1 MKKFFSFIIKQSVAI
16 VLIVVFVL
24 AFGIYSTINMSIN
37 LLPDINVPMVCVQ
50 VIYPGANAQSVEKDV
65 TEELEEG
72 LSAISGITN
81 VDSYSYDNLSA
92 VVLSFDYGAD
102 TTAKK
107 TDIQNKLSTL
117 NLPDDVIT
125 SVYDIDLNAEAL
137 AKLSVTSKEG
147 LGGAYAAAKEL
158 ETKLKAIDGVEN
170 VEIKGGAEQSFE
182 IIPFGGLELC
192 APLLV
197 EAFSYGALDIPLG
210 NIKVN
215 GLNVQIRNNSDVTSL
230 KDIKE
235 MPLKLPSQIVTL
247 LTSVKQIARYYEDS
261 TEEDLKT
268 LKADLGSGVITVL
281 NELDG
286 MSSGEVRD
294 LARLKTYMNIAA
306 TYTEQ
311 QLKDFKTSRVY
322 NEIYK
327 QVTNDPAEEGGER
340 TPKEDS
346 ELEELLDDMKTAYPL
361 FADYIT
367 LDMLKVVRD
376 GKIDDLILFR
386 GWLEGQSYYT
396 ADEYY
401 EPTNED
407 YYVLETRYTKVY
419 GGAYGYND
427 AIKGEEIILDEAQK
441 TEILNRIDFAKK
453 TSATGLSNIADKKED
468 AENEDPPATYVP
480 TDSEC
485 ALLFSGTSLS
495 SDHPVI
501 MSPTFMAFVR
511 GDNYEY
517 NIDLLISR
525 RAELKEANTD
535 PANGEECDISAG
547 QFFDLYKDL
556 KLEGVFEFKLSE
568 ELLNFILIT
577 DLTELS
583 NGSLVVK
590 TEDIAFVNTHDEFS
604 SYVYY
609 GNGKVQIIEGTVL
622 EVYKSNGANS
632 SAVVEK
638 VKKVYAEYLAG
649 GEGATHGASVKLL
662 DDQSEFI
669 SDSIS
674 NVLVSMIIG
683 GVLAVLVIYVFLKK
697 VRTSLIIAVTMPL
710 SVLAALICL
719 NLMGITLNMVSLG
732 GLAVGI
738 GMLVDNSIVVIESIS
753 KHRDM
758 DKTAFEAAVDGTTEV
773 GGALFGSTLTTVC
786 VFIPIIFSGGLTGEI
801 FTDLSW
807 AVIFSLAFSLI
818 VAVTVIPALYAL
830 VSGREKRMLKG
841 GRLSKKL
848 NEAPAVPT
856 AMEDLPEGEEDIT
869 EAPAEDE
876 TPAVENGLRTEENG
890 KPAKPKKPKKSFK
903 EFIEILKQPRAMG
916 AISGFYGK
924 VLPAVLNKKLVT
936 ILTAVAVFGASIGL
950 LFLTGTEFLPSID
963 KGQIE
968 VSLSYGS
975 GADLEQIEE
984 DVSSF
989 ATAIQN
995 NIDNIDYLSVSVGKN
1010 GMLALT
1016 DTGIITVQLTTNRG
1030 TANVVE
1036 SIRALSEDVQTK
1048 PEGTVSVR
1056 EIDGVVASLM
1066 SGADG
1071 MSVTIVGNDGDVL
1084 NKIASDISGKLE
1096 ESGFKDIKNSSTD
1109 KSTQYTLNF
1118 DRKKMAE
1125 LGLDYQTTV
1134 LTLRIGIASHTAC
1147 SAVIDGE
1154 EYNLN
1159 VRFEDGAITSKEDLE
1174 NFVVGADSDDGA
1186 KAVKLKDILIA
1197 DENGEVIKT
1206 EELEACIRRTDGKQ
1220 MVSVS
1225 AALPGTDTGSAGKLM
1240 QKIAADV
1247 LKGNPDYAGY
1257 DFESS
1262 GINSYLDDA
1271 FGGLAVALVIS
1282 FFLLFAVMAVQF
1294 GSCLKSLIVMASIPF
1309 SFTGGFIA
1317 LVITGTSLNVVSFIG
1332 LIMLM
1337 GVVVNNAIVMLE
1349 KIKQLADEGMAQ
1361 YEAVQEACKV
1371 RLRPIFMTT
1380 LTTVLALIPLA
1391 IGVGQGSELMQPLG
1405 IVVIGGLLIGTLVT
1419 LVLVPAVYCAF
1430 YGVSKKTPNGRK
1442 GKRSAETVAAALPAE
1457 ETAVEE
1463 EAQPRARQD

>member
-1 MKKFFSFIIKQSVAI
+1 MKKFFSFIIRQSVAI
-16 VLIVVFVL
+16 VLIVLFVL
-24 AFGIYSTINMSIN
+24 AFGVYSTVNMAIN

-117 NLPDDVIT
+117 TLPDDVDT

-147 LGGAYAAAKEL
+147 LGSAFAAAKEL

-170 VEIKGGAEQSFE
+170 VEIKGGAEQSYE

-215 GLNVQIRNNSDVTSL
+215 GLNVQIRNNSDVTTL
-230 KDIKE
+230 KDIE
-235 MPLKLPSQIVTL
+235 DMPLKLPPQIVSL
-247 LTSVKQIARYYEDS
+247 LTSVKQIATYFQDS
-261 TEEDLKT
+261 TEEDLRA
-268 LKADLGSGVITVL
+268 LKADLGDGVITVL

-286 MSSGEVRD
+286 MSSGEVDD
-294 LARLKTYMNIAA
+294 LSTLKTYMNIAG
-306 TYTEQ
+306 TYDAE
-311 QLKDFKTSRVY
+311 QLKSFKRSRYY
-322 NEIYK
+322 NEIFK
-327 QVTNDPAEEGGER
+327 LVTNDPAEDGGER
-340 TPKEDS
+340 TPKTDD
-346 ELEELLDDMKTAYPL
+346 ELKDLQDDIKNQYPML
-361 FADYIT
+361 ADYVT
-367 LDMLKVVRD
+367 FDMLKVVRD
-376 GKIDDLILFR
+376 EKIDNVISFR
-386 GWLEGQSYYT
+386 EWLEAQPYYT
-396 ADEYY
+396 ADEFY
-401 EPTNED
+401 EPTDED
-407 YYVLETRYTKVY
+407 YFVLETRFTKVY
-419 GGAYGYND
+419 GGVYGYKD
-427 AIKGEEIILDEAQK
+427 TPVGTEAAIDGAQKQEIINK
-441 TEILNRIDFAKK
+441 IVFARK

-468 AENEDPPATYVP
+468 AEKENPPAVYVP
-480 TDSEC
+480 TDTEC
-485 ALLFSGTSLS
+485 AVLFSGTELS
-495 SDHPVI
+495 SEHPVI

-525 RAELKEANTD
+525 RAELKIANTD
-535 PANGEECDISAG
+535 ANGVESDISAG
-547 QFFDLYKDL
+547 QFFDLYNNL
-556 KLEGVFEFKLSE
+556 KLEGVFEFKLSK

-583 NGSLVVK
+583 DGSLVVK
-590 TEDIAFVNTHDEFS
+590 TADVATVKESGEFS
-604 SYVYY
+604 SYVYF
-609 GNGKVQIIEGTVL
+609 GNGKAEIIDGTVI
-622 EVYKSNGANS
+622 EIYKSNGANS
-632 SAVVEK
+632 SAVVEA
-638 VKKVYAEYLAG
+638 VKSVYAEYLVAD
-649 GEGATHGASVKLL
+649 GAAHGASVKLL

-719 NLMGITLNMVSLG
+719 SLMGITLNMVSLG

-758 DKTAFEAAVDGTTEV
+758 DKTAFQAAVDGTTEV

-818 VAVTVIPALYAL
+818 VAVTVIPALYVL

-841 GRLSKKL
+841 GRLTKTL
-848 NEAPAVPT
+848 NEAPVEKTVTEKVDTEQA
-856 AMEDLPEGEEDIT
+856 EEHS
-869 EAPAEDE
+869 ASEDE
-876 TPAVENGLRTEENG
+876 ARGGVCEKAEELPAQPE
-890 KPAKPKKPKKSFK
+890 KPKKRKKSFK
-903 EFIEILKQPRAMG
+903 EFIGVLKQPRAMG

-924 VLPAVLNKKLVT
+924 VLPVVLNKKLVT

-975 GADLEQIEE
+975 GADLEEIEE

-989 ATAIQN
+989 ATTIQN
-995 NIDNIDYLSVSVGKN
+995 NIENIDYLSVSVGKN

-1030 TANVVE
+1030 TAEVVE
-1036 SIRALSEDVQTK
+1036 SIRALSENAETK
-1048 PEGTVSVR
+1048 PQGTVSVR

-1071 MSVTIVGNDGDVL
+1071 MSVTIVGNDGDTL
-1084 NKIASDISGKLE
+1084 NRIAADVSEKLNE
-1096 ESGFKDIKNSSTD
+1096 NGFKDIKNSSTD

-1118 DRKKMAE
+1118 DRRKMAE

-1134 LTLRIGIASHTAC
+1134 LTLRIGIASYTAC
-1147 SAVIDGE
+1147 TAVIDDE
-1154 EYNLN
+1154 EYSLN
-1159 VRFEDGAITSKEDLE
+1159 VRFEDGAIANKEDLE

-1225 AALPGTDTGSAGKLM
+1225 AVLPGTDTGSAGKLM

-1247 LKGNPDYAGY
+1247 LKGNPDYEGY
-1257 DFESS
+1257 EFESS

-1349 KIKQLADEGMAQ
+1349 KIKQLADEGMPQ

-1430 YGVSKKTPNGRK
+1430 YGISKKRPDGRK
-1442 GKRSAETVAAALPAE
+1442 GERKKELADTAE
-1457 ETAVEE
+1457 
-1463 EAQPRARQD
+1463 

>member
-24 AFGIYSTINMSIN
+24 AFGIYSTLNMSVN

-50 VIYPGANAQSVEKDV
+50 VIYPGANAQSVEDDV

-81 VDSYSYDNLSA
+81 VESYSYDNLCA

-117 NLPDDVIT
+117 GLPEGVIT

-137 AKLSVTSKEG
+137 AVLSVTSDNG
-147 LGGAYAAAKEL
+147 LGSAYAAAKEL

-170 VEIKGGAEQSFE
+170 VEIKGGAEQSYE

-210 NIKVN
+210 NIKVD

-235 MPLKLPSQIVTL
+235 MPLKLPPEIVTL
-247 LTSVKQIARYYEDS
+247 LTSVKQIARYYENS
-261 TEEDLKT
+261 TEEDLIA
-268 LKADLGSGVITVL
+268 LKADLGDGVITVL

-286 MSSGEVRD
+286 MNANDVRD
-294 LARLKTYMNIAA
+294 LSRLKTYMNIAA
-306 TYTEQ
+306 TYTAQ
-311 QLKDFKTSRVY
+311 QLKDFKTSRIY
-322 NEIYK
+322 SEIYK
-327 QVTNDPAEEGGER
+327 QVTNEPAEEGGER
-340 TPKEDS
+340 TPKTDG
-346 ELEELLDDMKTAYPL
+346 ELEDILEDMKTAYPL

-376 GKIDDLILFR
+376 EKINDIISFR
-386 GWLEGQSYYT
+386 EWLEVQPYYT
-396 ADEYY
+396 AGEYY
-401 EPTNED
+401 EPANED
-407 YYVLETRYTKVY
+407 YYELETRFTKVY
-419 GGAYGYND
+419 SWVYDYEHPENITAEQR
-427 AIKGEEIILDEAQK
+427 EEIF
-441 TEILNRIDFAKK
+441 NRIDFAKK
-453 TSATGLSNIADKKED
+453 TSAAGLSNIADKKED
-468 AENEDPPATYVP
+468 AENENPPASYVP

-495 SDHPVI
+495 SEHPVI

-511 GDNYEY
+511 SDYYDY

-525 RAELKEANTD
+525 RAEIKEANTN
-535 PANGEECDISAG
+535 PSNGEECDISAG
-547 QFFDLYKDL
+547 QFYALYKDL
-556 KLEGVFEFKLSE
+556 KLDGVFGFKLSE

-577 DLTELS
+577 DLTNLS

-590 TEDIAFVNTHDEFS
+590 TEDIAFVKTHDEFS
-604 SYVYY
+604 SYVYF
-609 GNGKVQIIEGTVL
+609 GSGKAQIIEGTVL
-622 EVYKSNGANS
+622 EIYKSNGANS

-649 GEGATHGASVKLL
+649 GKEATHGANVKLL

-758 DKTAFEAAVDGTTEV
+758 DKTAFQAAVDGTAEV

-807 AVIFSLAFSLI
+807 AVIYSLAFSLI

-830 VSGREKRMLKG
+830 INGREKRMLKG
-841 GRLSKKL
+841 GRLSENL
-848 NEAPAVPT
+848 NEAPAVPSVT
-856 AMEDLPEGEEDIT
+856 EKLAEEKK
-869 EAPAEDE
+869 EADE
-876 TPAVENGLRTEENG
+876 TPVSGKEVSQTDD
-890 KPAKPKKPKKSFK
+890 KPAKSKKSFK

-916 AISGFYGK
+916 AVSGFYGK

-936 ILTAVAVFGASIGL
+936 VLTAVAVFGASIGL

-968 VSLSYGS
+968 VSLSYGA

-989 ATAIQN
+989 ATTIQN
-995 NIDNIDYLSVSVGKN
+995 NIENIDYLSVSVGKN
-1010 GMLALT
+1010 GLLALT

-1030 TANVVE
+1030 TAEVVE
-1036 SIRALSEDVQTK
+1036 SIRSLSENTQTK

-1071 MSVTIVGNDGDVL
+1071 MSVTIVGSDGDTL

-1096 ESGFKDIKNSSTD
+1096 ENGFKDIKNSSTD

-1147 SAVIDGE
+1147 SVVIDGE
-1154 EYNLN
+1154 KYNIN
-1159 VRFEDGAITSKEDLE
+1159 VRFEDGAVASKEDLE
-1174 NFVVGADSDDGA
+1174 NFVVGADSGDGA

-1225 AALPGTDTGSAGKLM
+1225 AVLPGTDTGSAGKLM
-1240 QKIAADV
+1240 QKIAADI
-1247 LKGNPDYAGY
+1247 LSGNPEYEGYA
-1257 DFESS
+1257 FESS

-1349 KIKQLADEGMAQ
+1349 KIKQLADGGTSQ
-1361 YEAVQEACKV
+1361 YEAVQQACKV

-1430 YGVSKKTPNGRK
+1430 YGVSKNKPDGRK
-1442 GKRSAETVAAALPAE
+1442 GA
-1457 ETAVEE
+1457 
-1463 EAQPRARQD
+1463 RAKK

>member
-1 MKKFFSFIIKQSVAI
+1 MAI

-24 AFGIYSTINMSIN
+24 AFGIYSTLNMSVN

-72 LSAISGITN
+72 LSAIGGITN

-92 VVLSFDYGAD
+92 VILSFDYGAD

-107 TDIQNKLSTL
+107 TDIQNKISSLG
-117 NLPDDVIT
+117 LPDGVIT

-147 LGGAYAAAKEL
+147 LDGAYAAAKEL
-158 ETKLKAIDGVEN
+158 EAKLKAIDGVEN
-170 VEIKGGAEQSFE
+170 VEIKGGAAQSFE
-182 IIPFGGLELC
+182 VIPFGGLELC

-210 NIKVN
+210 NIKVD
-215 GLNVQIRNNSDVTSL
+215 GLNVQIRNNSDVTSV
-230 KDIKE
+230 KDIRE

-294 LARLKTYMNIAA
+294 LSRLKTYMNIGG
-306 TYTEQ
+306 TYTER
-311 QLKDFKTSRVY
+311 QLRDFKTSRVY

-327 QVTNDPAEEGGER
+327 QVTNEPAEEGGER
-340 TPKEDS
+340 TPKDDG

-376 GKIDDLILFR
+376 GKIDNLIAFR
-386 GWLEGQSYYT
+386 GWLEAQSYYT

-407 YYVLETRYTKVY
+407 YFVLETRFTKVY
-419 GGAYGYND
+419 GGVYGYENIPAGDDVALD
-427 AIKGEEIILDEAQK
+427 ADKKE
-441 TEILNRIDFAKK
+441 EILNRIDFAKK
-453 TSATGLSNIADKKED
+453 TSAAGLSNIADKKED
-468 AENEDPPATYVP
+468 AENENPPATYVP
-480 TDSEC
+480 TDGEC

-495 SDHPVI
+495 ADHPVI

-511 GDNYEY
+511 GDYYEE
-517 NIDLLISR
+517 NINLLIAR
-525 RAELKEANTD
+525 RAELKEANT
-535 PANGEECDISAG
+535 AENGEEGGISAG
-547 QFFDLYKDL
+547 QFFELYSDL

-577 DLTELS
+577 DLTNLS

-590 TEDIAFVNTHDEFS
+590 TEDIAFVKTHDEFS

-609 GNGKVQIIEGTVL
+609 GNGKVQIIEGAVL
-622 EVYKSNGANS
+622 EIYKSNGANS

-649 GEGATHGASVKLL
+649 GESATYGASVKLL

-758 DKTAFEAAVDGTTEV
+758 DKTAFQAAVDGTAEV

-807 AVIFSLAFSLI
+807 AVIYSLAFSLI

-830 VSGREKRMLKG
+830 VSGGKKRMLKG
-841 GRLSKKL
+841 GRLKKSL
-848 NEAPAVPT
+848 NEAVADSTVT
-856 AMEDLPEGEEDIT
+856 EELPEETEAVS
-869 EAPAEDE
+869 EAPAADE
-876 TPAVENGLRTEENG
+876 LPKADEAPAIENVPQTEEG
-890 KPAKPKKPKKSFK
+890 EKPAKPKKPKKSFK

-924 VLPAVLNKKLVT
+924 ALPAVLNKKLVT

-975 GADLEQIEE
+975 GADLERIEE

-989 ATAIQN
+989 ATTIQN
-995 NIDNIDYLSVSVGKN
+995 NIENIDYLSVSVGKN
-1010 GMLALT
+1010 GLLALT

-1030 TANVVE
+1030 TAKVVE
-1036 SIRALSEDVQTK
+1036 SIRALSESAETK

-1071 MSVTIVGNDGDVL
+1071 MSVTIVGSDGDTL
-1084 NKIASDISGKLE
+1084 NKIAADISGKLE
-1096 ESGFKDIKNSSTD
+1096 ENGFKDIKNSSTD

-1147 SAVIDGE
+1147 SVVIDGE
-1154 EYNLN
+1154 EYNIN

-1174 NFVVGADSDDGA
+1174 NFVVGADSDGGV

-1197 DENGEVIKT
+1197 DENGDVIKT

-1349 KIKQLADEGMAQ
+1349 KIKQLADDGMAQ
-1361 YEAVQEACKV
+1361 YDAVQQACNV

-1419 LVLVPAVYCAF
+1419 LALVPAVYCAF
-1430 YGVSKKTPNGRK
+1430 YGISKKTPNGRK
-1442 GKRSAETVAAALPAE
+1442 GKR
-1457 ETAVEE
+1457 
-1463 EAQPRARQD
+1463 DD